1 MKEPMHPSGLTMRAW
16 NWPFKTPEQRKKVA
30 TWFKKQE
37 REKKL
42 NQPEALL

>member
-1 MKEPMHPSGLTMRAW
+1 MKQPMHPSGLTMAEWR
-16 NWPFKTPEQRKKVA
+16 WPFKTPEQRKKIVA
-30 TWFKKQE
+30 WFKKQE